1 MVITKD
7 EILVLIEH
15 YEAEIADIDLKIY
28 LIENS
33 KAIELLDPDII
44 EMQMHPLISLRD
56 LKENRLKKLKSYVNF
71 F

>member
-7 EILVLIEH
+7 EILFLIEH

-33 KAIELLDPDII
+33 KASALLDPDII

-56 LKENRLKKLKSYVNF
+56 LKENRIKKLKSYLNRF
-71 F
+71 

>member
-33 KAIELLDPDII
+33 KASALLDPDII
-44 EMQMHPLISLRD
+44 EMQIHPLISLRD
-56 LKENRLKKLKSYVNF
+56 LKENRLKKLKSYLNRF
-71 F
+71 

>member
-15 YEAEIADIDLKIY
+15 YEYEIADIDLKIY

-33 KAIELLDPDII
+33 EASKLLDPDII
-44 EMQMHPLISLRD
+44 EMQTHPLIGIRD
-56 LKENRLKKLKSYVNF
+56 LKENRLKQLKSYLKHF
-71 F
+71 

>member
-15 YEAEIADIDLKIY
+15 YEAEIANINLKIY

-33 KAIELLDPDII
+33 EASALLNPDII
-44 EMQMHPLISLRD
+44 EMQMHPLISLLD
-56 LKENRLKKLKSYVNF
+56 LKENRLKKLKSYVNRF
-71 F
+71 

>member
-7 EILVLIEH
+7 EILFLIEH

-33 KAIELLDPDII
+33 KASSLLDPDII
-44 EMQMHPLISLRD
+44 EMQIHPLISLRD
-56 LKENRLKKLKSYVNF
+56 LKENRLKKLKSYVNRF
-71 F
+71 

>member
-7 EILVLIEH
+7 EVLVLIEH

-33 KAIELLDPDII
+33 KASALLDPDII
-44 EMQMHPLISLRD
+44 EMQMHPLISLRY